1 MILMMVVASA
11 LLLTLL
17 PTLVFA
23 RSEAMPPAQDTS
35 PELLKNPGFEGHPFK
50 LQCCQPDGLPYDG
63 ILVADGWKAWWLQ
76 FPPKYIALPDN
87 CPPAKPPD
95 IGCYWAR
102 PEFTDAAH
110 TERANRIH
118 GGNNAQEYFTWNR
131 MHEGGLYQQVTGII
145 SGTRLHFS
153 VYISAWMC
161 VDPEACKGGYV
172 SDQPTTMHLK
182 VGIDPTGGTDP
193 FSPNIVWSLEADSFD
208 RWTQYSVE
216 AVAQSDQ
223 VTVFT
228 HTRPEWPWA
237 HPNNDVYVD
246 DASLKAVGAP
256 AVAPAAALQS
266 GPTPAVKAAS
276 ASVQIPVTHPQNNQ
290 RPDGST
296 VHVVQSGDT
305 LFGMALAYG
314 VTVDQIMQLNN
325 LQPGDYLQIGQE
337 LIVKGP
343 ANPPTP
349 TPAPLPTVALEATAA
364 TPAEQAP
371 QPTAVAAALASGG
384 LCVQAFNDHNGGGV
398 YDGAEELIA
407 SVQFTV
413 LAGSEQVA
421 TYTTTGVNEPYCFEN
436 LSPRAYTVRIEPPKG
451 YVPTTDEQIGVALAA
466 GQTANVS
473 FGAQPPSGKGPSNP
487 ASAGSSDTT
496 NVFARY
502 RGAIVGLCGVGVL
515 LIAGIV
521 GFVFVS
527 RRK

>member
-1 MILMMVVASA
+1 
-11 LLLTLL
+11 
-17 PTLVFA
+17 
-23 RSEAMPPAQDTS
+23 
-35 PELLKNPGFEGHPFK
+35 
-50 LQCCQPDGLPYDG
+50 
-63 ILVADGWKAWWLQ
+63 
-76 FPPKYIALPDN
+76 
-87 CPPAKPPD
+87 
-95 IGCYWAR
+95 
-102 PEFTDAAH
+102 
-110 TERANRIH
+110 
-118 GGNNAQEYFTWNR
+118 
-131 MHEGGLYQQVTGII
+131 
-145 SGTRLHFS
+145 
-153 VYISAWMC
+153 
-161 VDPEACKGGYV
+161 
-172 SDQPTTMHLK
+172 
-182 VGIDPTGGTDP
+182 
-193 FSPNIVWSLEADSFD
+193 
-208 RWTQYSVE
+208 
-216 AVAQSDQ
+216 
-223 VTVFT
+223 
-228 HTRPEWPWA
+228 
-237 HPNNDVYVD
+237 
-246 DASLKAVGAP
+246 
-256 AVAPAAALQS
+256 
-266 GPTPAVKAAS
+266 
-276 ASVQIPVTHPQNNQ
+276 
-290 RPDGST
+290 
-296 VHVVQSGDT
+296 
-305 LFGMALAYG
+305 
-314 VTVDQIMQLNN
+314 MQLNN